1 MMIDRNRVR
10 GSLLAW
16 LVLLPLIV
24 LNLFPFA
31 VMLFTALKPG
41 SEVVSNAASWLPSRF
56 AWENF
61 VVMWQATGFGTALA
75 NSLYVAIASSLAA
88 ILLSIPAA
96 YAMSRFRFGL
106 KRPYSNFLLVTQMLS
121 PIVLVLGL
129 FRLVVWLGLVD
140 SQNALVLIYTAF
152 QIAFAVWMMHG
163 YFNSIPVDLEE
174 AAWLEGASR
183 LRSLCTIFLPLSVPA
198 IAVTAIFTFINAW
211 NEFAIA
217 LTFLRSRGNFTL
229 PIQVFSLVAG
239 RYEVEWHYVMAA
251 TLAATLP
258 VAILFAWL
266 QRYLIGGLSVGAV
279 K

>member
-1 MMIDRNRVR
+1 MKRSI
-10 GSLLAW
+10 LCWLA
-16 LVLLPLIV
+16 LLPLVV

-41 SEVVSNAASWLPSRF
+41 SEVVASAAAWLPTRY

-61 VVMWQATGFGTALA
+61 VDMWRVTRFGSALLNSIYVALA
-75 NSLYVAIASSLAA
+75 STFGA
-88 ILLSIPAA
+88 ILVGIPAA
-96 YAMSRFRFGL
+96 YAMSRFRFAL
-106 KRPYSNFLLVTQMLS
+106 KRPYSDFLLVSQMLS

-129 FRLVVWLGLVD
+129 FRLVVWFGLVD
-140 SQNALVLIYTAF
+140 SINALVVIYTAF
-152 QIAFAVWMMHG
+152 QIAFAVWMMRG
-163 YFNSIPVDLEE
+163 YFDSIPVDLEE

-183 LRSLCTIFLPLSVPA
+183 LRSLWSVFLPLSVPA

-211 NEFAIA
+211 NEFALA
-217 LTFLRSRGNFTL
+217 LTLLRKQGSFTL

-251 TLAATLP
+251 TLLATLP
-258 VAILFAWL
+258 VAIMFAWL
-266 QRYLIGGLSVGAV
+266 QRYLIGGLGAGAV

>member
-1 MMIDRNRVR
+1 MTDPARIRH
-10 GSLLAW
+10 SLLAW
-16 LVLLPLIV
+16 LVLSPLMI

-31 VMLFTALKPG
+31 VMLLTALKPG
-41 SEVVSNAASWLPSRF
+41 TEVVSNAAAWLPSRF

-61 VVMWQATGFGTALA
+61 TEMWTATRFGPALA
-75 NSLYVAIASSLAA
+75 NSLYVAVLSSAAS

-96 YAMSRFRFGL
+96 YAMSRFRFRL
-106 KRPYSNFLLVTQMLS
+106 KRPYSNFLLITQMLS

-152 QIAFAVWMMHG
+152 QIAFAVWMLRG
-163 YFNSIPVDLEE
+163 YFDSIPVDLEE

-183 LRSLCTIFLPLSVPA
+183 LRTLVTVFLPLSVPA
-198 IAVTAIFTFINAW
+198 IAVTTIFTFINAW

-217 LTFLRSRGNFTL
+217 LTLLRNQARFTL

-251 TLAATLP
+251 TFVATLP
-258 VAILFAWL
+258 VAVLFAWL
-266 QRYLIGGLSVGAV
+266 QRYLVTGLGAGAV

>member
-1 MMIDRNRVR
+1 MTTDRRLMR
-10 GSLLAW
+10 RSLICWLA
-16 LVLLPLIV
+16 LLPLIV
-24 LNLFPFA
+24 LNLFPFV

-41 SEVVSNAASWLPSRF
+41 SEVVADAAAWLPSRF

-61 VVMWQATGFGTALA
+61 VEMWRATKFGPALL
-75 NSLYVAIASSLAA
+75 NSLYVSLLSTAAAIALG
-88 ILLSIPAA
+88 IPAA
-96 YAMSRFRFGL
+96 YAMSRFKFGL
-106 KRPYSNFLLVTQMLS
+106 KRPYSDFLLITQMLS

-129 FRLVVWLGLVD
+129 FRLVVFFGLVD
-140 SQNALVLIYTAF
+140 SISALVVIYTAF
-152 QIAFAVWMMHG
+152 QIAFAVWMMRG

-183 LRSLCTIFLPLSVPA
+183 VRSLWSVFLPLSVPA

-211 NEFAIA
+211 NEFAVA
-217 LTFLRSRGNFTL
+217 LTLLRKQANFTL

-251 TLAATLP
+251 TLVATLP

-266 QRYLIGGLSVGAV
+266 QKYLIGGLGAGAV

>member
-1 MMIDRNRVR
+1 MTTDRRLVR
-10 GSLLAW
+10 RSLLCW
-16 LVLLPLIV
+16 LALLPLVV
-24 LNLFPFA
+24 LNLFPFV

-41 SEVVSNAASWLPSRF
+41 SEVVSDAAAWLPSRF

-61 VVMWQATGFGTALA
+61 IAMWRVTA
-75 NSLYVAIASSLAA
+75 AA
-88 ILLSIPAA
+88 ILLGIPAA

-106 KRPYSNFLLVTQMLS
+106 KRPYSDFLLVTQMLS

-129 FRLVVWLGLVD
+129 FRLVVFFGLVD
-140 SQNALVLIYTAF
+140 SLNALVVIYTAF
-152 QIAFAVWMMHG
+152 QIAFAVWMMRG
-163 YFNSIPVDLEE
+163 YFDSIPVDLEE
-174 AAWLEGASR
+174 SAWLEGASR
-183 LRSLCTIFLPLSVPA
+183 ARSLWSVFLPLSVPA

-211 NEFAIA
+211 NEFAVA
-217 LTFLRSRGNFTL
+217 LTLLRKQGNFTL

-251 TLAATLP
+251 TLIATLP

-266 QRYLIGGLSVGAV
+266 QKYLIGGMGAGAV

>member
-1 MMIDRNRVR
+1 MIERARIR
-10 GSLLAW
+10 RSLLAW
-16 LVLLPLIV
+16 LVLSPLMI

-31 VMLFTALKPG
+31 VMLLTALKPG
-41 SEVVSNAASWLPSRF
+41 TEVVSNAAAWLPSRF

-61 VVMWQATGFGTALA
+61 VDMWTATRFGTALA
-75 NSLYVAIASSLAA
+75 NSLYVAVLSSAA
-88 ILLSIPAA
+88 AVLLGVPAA
-96 YAMSRFRFGL
+96 YAMSRFRFRL

-140 SQNALVLIYTAF
+140 SLNALVLIYTAF
-152 QIAFAVWMMHG
+152 QIAFAVWMLRG
-163 YFNSIPVDLEE
+163 YFDSIPVDLEE

-183 LRSLCTIFLPLSVPA
+183 LRTLVSVFLPLSVPA
-198 IAVTAIFTFINAW
+198 IAVTTIFTFINAW

-217 LTFLRSRGNFTL
+217 LTLLRNQERFTL
-229 PIQVFSLVAG
+229 PIQVFSQVAG
-239 RYEVEWHYVMAA
+239 RYEVEWHTVMAA
-251 TLAATLP
+251 TFVATLP

-266 QRYLIGGLSVGAV
+266 QRYLVTGLGAGAV